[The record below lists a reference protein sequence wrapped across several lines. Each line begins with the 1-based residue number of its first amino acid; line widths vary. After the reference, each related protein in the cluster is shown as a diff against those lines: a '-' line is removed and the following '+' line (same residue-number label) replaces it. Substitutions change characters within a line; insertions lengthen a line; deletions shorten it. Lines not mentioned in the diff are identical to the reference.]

1 MRSELNEIFLIEQ
14 WLTKELGEAEARD
27 FEARLLLDEAFAEKV
42 EAQRICYRL
51 IRHYGR
57 AQERLR
63 LETIYRRL
71 LQETGF
77 AHQLNTIFT

>member
-14 WLTKELGEAEARD
+14 WLLRQLSEDEARN

-42 EAQRICYRL
+42 EAQRVCLRL
-51 IRHYGR
+51 IRHYAR

-63 LETIYRRL
+63 LEMIFNL
-71 LQETGF
+71 LLKEAGF

>member
-14 WLTKELGEAEARD
+14 WLLHRLSEAEARN
-27 FEARLLLDEAFAEKV
+27 FEARLLFDEAFAEKV
-42 EAQRICYRL
+42 EAQRVCHRL
-51 IRHYGR
+51 IRHYAR

-63 LETIYRRL
+63 LETIYRL
-71 LQETGF
+71 LLEEAGF

>member
-14 WLTKELGEAEARD
+14 WLLHQLSEDDARN
-27 FEARLLLDEAFAEKV
+27 FEARLLSEEAFAEKV
-42 EAQRICYRL
+42 EAQRVCHRL

-63 LETIYRRL
+63 LETIYRIL
-71 LQETGF
+71 VQEAGF